1 MTLLD
6 LYDAVSQ
13 LGFEDSL
20 GDDAGGRFI
29 YATNRALIEV
39 DSIRPR
45 RKRVDIN
52 HRVPKNLLFDKPKT
66 IEKTDTL
73 VFTAQGAKS
82 FYFEVDG
89 IGEYSIRMVKVVEK
103 ADEDGNKKEAID
115 YDYVVED
122 APFYD
127 DLRPSYTF
135 KSVKGFIKK
144 GEAFIDKILKDQ
156 DEDIKENE
164 GKKIYPFYTGEI
176 EIVFEGEYDYT
187 IRNLAMYDRV
197 YTSSED
203 DIVPYSKTVG
213 YKMSDY
219 VNDFAKFDTPP
230 LDSNGAHLY
239 EGYSIDGDTINL
251 PLDNQGVYT
260 INYLHKVDTFGVL
273 EDIKEQPIDLD
284 EDLAALLPN
293 LIAAYVWLDDEPDK
307 SQYYYNLYLARADQ
321 IKRTSNNLNPIE
333 FKSVYG
339 WC

>member
-6 LYDAVSQ
+6 LYNAVSQ
-13 LGFEDSL
+13 LGFEDTL
-20 GDDAGGRFI
+20 GDDGDSRFI

-52 HRVPKNLLFDKPKT
+52 HRVPKNLLYSEPVT
-66 IEKTDTL
+66 IEKAETL
-73 VFTAQGAKS
+73 TFTAHGAKS

-89 IGEYSIRMVKVVEK
+89 IGEYSIRMVTVDEVT
-103 ADEDGNKKEAID
+103 DEDGNKKEVI
-115 YDYVVED
+115 
-122 APFYD
+122 APKTV
-127 DLRPSYTF
+127 LTGTWLTEELVPSHTF
-135 KSVKGFIKK
+135 KTVKGFIKNN
-144 GEAFIDKILKDQ
+144 GAFIDKVLRDQ
-156 DEDIKENE
+156 AEEIEKNE
-164 GKKIYPFYTGEI
+164 GKKIYPFYTGDV
-176 EIVFEGEYDYT
+176 EIVFSGDYDYT

-197 YTSSED
+197 YSPSAE

-251 PLDNQGVYT
+251 PIDKQGIYT
-260 INYLHKVDTFGVL
+260 INYLHKVSMYDVL
-273 EDIKEQPIDLD
+273 TVVGEQPIDLD
-284 EDLAALLPN
+284 EDLAAVLPN

-339 WC
+339 W

>member
-20 GDDAGGRFI
+20 GDDAGSRFI

-89 IGEYSIRMVKVVEK
+89 IGEYTVRMVTVVEET
-103 ADEDGNKKEAID
+103 DEDGKKKEVIAYDNVID
-115 YDYVVED
+115 SVE
-122 APFYD
+122 
-127 DLRPSYTF
+127 LGIVTPSFNTF
-135 KSVKGFIKK
+135 KSVKGFIKNN
-144 GEAFIDKILKDQ
+144 GAFIDKVLSDQ
-156 DEDIKENE
+156 AEKIEKNE
-164 GKKIYPFYTGEI
+164 GKKIYPFYTGDV
-176 EIVFEGEYDYT
+176 EIVFSGDYDYT

-197 YTSSED
+197 YTPSAED
-203 DIVPYSKTVG
+203 IAPYTKTIG
-213 YKMSDY
+213 YKMTDY

-251 PLDNQGVYT
+251 PIDKQGIYT
-260 INYLHKVDTFGVL
+260 INYLHKVSTYGVQT
-273 EDIKEQPIDLD
+273 EIGKQEIDLD
-284 EDLAALLPN
+284 EDLAAVLPN

>member
-1 MTLLD
+1 MTLVD
-6 LYDAVSQ
+6 LYDSVSQ
-13 LGFEDSL
+13 LGFEDTL
-20 GDDAGGRFI
+20 GDDAGSRFI

-82 FYFEVDG
+82 FYFEVDNT
-89 IGEYSIRMVKVVEK
+89 GEYTVRMVKVVEET
-103 ADEDGNKKEAID
+103 DEDGNKKEVIA
-115 YDYVVED
+115 YDYVVD
-122 APFYD
+122 RVPFYD

-135 KSVKGFIKK
+135 KSVKGFIKYD
-144 GEAFIDKILKDQ
+144 GAFIDKILKDQ
-156 DEDIKENE
+156 DEDIKENG
-164 GKKIYPFYTGEI
+164 GKKLYPFYTGEI

-197 YTSSED
+197 YSPNEA
-203 DIVPYSKTVG
+203 DIVPYTKTVK

-219 VNDFAKFDTPP
+219 ATDFARFDTPP
-230 LDSNGAHLY
+230 LDSNGAHLF

-251 PLDNQGVYT
+251 PIDNQGVYT

-273 EDIKEQPIDLD
+273 EDIGEQPIDLD

-321 IKRTSNNLNPIE
+321 IKRQSNDLNPIE

-339 WC
+339 W

>member
-20 GDDAGGRFI
+20 GDDAGSRFI

-52 HRVPKNLLFDKPKT
+52 HRVPKNLLFDQPKT

-73 VFTAQGAKS
+73 VFTAKGAKS

-89 IGEYSIRMVKVVEK
+89 IGEYTVRMVKVVE
-103 ADEDGNKKEAID
+103 
-115 YDYVVED
+115 VVED
-122 APFYD
+122 GKKKEVIAYD
-127 DLRPSYTF
+127 TVIDSVESGIGTPSFNTF
-135 KSVKGFIKK
+135 KSVKGFIKRN
-144 GEAFIDKILKDQ
+144 GAFIDKILKDQ
-156 DEDIKENE
+156 DEAIKENG
-164 GKKIYPFYTGEI
+164 GKKLDAFYTGDI
-176 EIVFEGEYDYT
+176 EIVFEQGEYDYT

-197 YTSSED
+197 YSPNED

-219 VNDFAKFDTPP
+219 VKDFAKFDTPP

-251 PLDNQGVYT
+251 PIDKQGVYT

-273 EDIKEQPIDLD
+273 EDIGAQSIDLD

>member
-20 GDDAGGRFI
+20 GDDAGSRFI

-52 HRVPKNLLFDKPKT
+52 HRVPKNLLYTEPVT
-66 IEKTDTL
+66 IEKAETL
-73 VFTAQGAKS
+73 TFTVHGAKS
-82 FYFEVDG
+82 FYFEVEG
-89 IGEYSIRMVKVVEK
+89 IGEYSIRMVKVVEVTDK
-103 ADEDGNKKEAID
+103 DGNKKEVID
-115 YDYVVED
+115 YDYVVNRK
-122 APFYD
+122 PFYD
-127 DLRPSYTF
+127 DLCPSYTF

-156 DEDIKENE
+156 DEDIKEN
-164 GKKIYPFYTGEI
+164 GFYTGEI

-197 YTSSED
+197 YSPNED
-203 DIVPYSKTVG
+203 DIVPYTKTVK

-219 VNDFAKFDTPP
+219 ATDFARFDTPP
-230 LDSNGAHLY
+230 LDSNGAHLF

-251 PLDNQGVYT
+251 PIDNQGVYT

-273 EDIKEQPIDLD
+273 EDIGAQSIDLD

-321 IKRTSNNLNPIE
+321 IKRQSNDLNPIE

-339 WC
+339 W